1 MINTELVG
9 HIAAF
14 LTTSAFLVQAI
25 KSFRTKDLSGISL
38 GMYFIFAL
46 GVALWLSYGIA
57 LNNWPLILANS
68 FTLTFALCILIMKI
82 KQNSIAKKLYYVR
95 NNINRYG

>member
-9 HIAAF
+9 PIAAF
-14 LTTSAFLVQAI
+14 LTTSAFLVQVI

-38 GMYFIFAL
+38 GMYSIFAL
-46 GVALWLSYGIA
+46 GVALWLFYGIA

-68 FTLTFALCILIMKI
+68 LTLTFSLCILIMKI
-82 KQNSIAKKLYYVR
+82 KQNHKVKKLD
-95 NNINRYG
+95 